1 VLGVLRVSGFSV
13 FQLRVA
19 GGRFPRI
26 DARHEKHVSFDR
38 RRAPPYRLRRNAM
51 VDVVHNAAAS
61 RFESV
66 VDGVLCVLEY
76 SLHEGV
82 MTITHTGVPE
92 AVGGRGIAGAL
103 AAAAF
108 EAARHER
115 WRVVPAC
122 AYVEAWIK
130 RHPEYADLVDPA

>member
-1 VLGVLRVSGFSV
+1 
-13 FQLRVA
+13 
-19 GGRFPRI
+19 
-26 DARHEKHVSFDR
+26 
-38 RRAPPYRLRRNAM
+38 M

-61 RFESV
+61 RFEAV

-76 SLHEGV
+76 NVRDGV
-82 MTITHTGVPE
+82 MTITHTGVPD

-103 AAAAF
+103 ATAAF
-108 EAARHER
+108 EAARQQH

-122 AYVEAWIK
+122 AYVAVWIK

>member
-1 VLGVLRVSGFSV
+1 MG
-13 FQLRVA
+13 
-19 GGRFPRI
+19 
-26 DARHEKHVSFDR
+26 
-38 RRAPPYRLRRNAM
+38 
-51 VDVVHNAAAS
+51 DVVHNANAS
-61 RFESV
+61 RFETV

-76 SLHEGV
+76 RLHEGV

-103 AAAAF
+103 ATAAF
-108 EAARHER
+108 DAARSKH

-130 RHPEYADLVDPA
+130 RHPEYADLVNPA